1 MLAPAPHQADLDVR
15 RTGHARDRI
24 RPRVGGDHELEVVAR
39 ARYVDRAASQ
49 EETSQHRLPVA
60 RGIGYGVHR
69 GLGECV
75 LQASRQPKLD
85 EERHALSCL
94 DRLVFRFHRAHRSA
108 QPHHLSRHGVSQQR
122 EVRRLSGLT
131 RSLDQ
136 PRARAEID
144 PEQLAELAAGSRRHE
159 PGHLVLDVRRRRNR
173 VPATKRWAPAPPPS
187 LISPPPQGE
196 GGPDRS
202 RSRPG
207 GGTNPPEEAAA
218 KDNEQVPEMRM
229 IEAVRAAIGEEMER
243 DERVVVMGEDVGR
256 KGGVFGATDG
266 LYARFGEAR
275 VLDTPLA
282 ESAIVG
288 VAIGAALN
296 GLIPIAEIQFAD
308 FIHPAF
314 DQIVSEAARTRYRS
328 NGDWA
333 VPIVIRTPFG
343 GGVHGGLYH
352 SQSIEAFYAHV
363 PGLKVVVPSM
373 PGDAH
378 GLLKSAV
385 RDPDPVLFLEHKR
398 VYRLVSEEG
407 PDRGPLV
414 PIGPAVVRKE
424 GTKLS
429 CFAWGLM
436 THYCLEA
443 AQLLADEGVSVEVV
457 DLKTLA
463 PLDRDAILES
473 VRKTGKAMVVHEDN
487 LTGGFGGEVAAIIAE
502 HAFGDLDGPV
512 VRVAAPDV
520 PAMPF
525 NTPQEEFFMPSPA
538 KIAEA
543 MRKLA
548 AY

>member
-1 MLAPAPHQADLDVR
+1 M
-15 RTGHARDRI
+15 T
-24 RPRVGGDHELEVVAR
+24 
-39 ARYVDRAASQ
+39 
-49 EETSQHRLPVA
+49 
-60 RGIGYGVHR
+60 
-69 GLGECV
+69 
-75 LQASRQPKLD
+75 
-85 EERHALSCL
+85 
-94 DRLVFRFHRAHRSA
+94 
-108 QPHHLSRHGVSQQR
+108 
-122 EVRRLSGLT
+122 
-131 RSLDQ
+131 
-136 PRARAEID
+136 
-144 PEQLAELAAGSRRHE
+144 
-159 PGHLVLDVRRRRNR
+159 
-173 VPATKRWAPAPPPS
+173 
-187 LISPPPQGE
+187 
-196 GGPDRS
+196 
-202 RSRPG
+202 
-207 GGTNPPEEAAA
+207 
-218 KDNEQVPEMRM
+218 EMRM
-229 IEAVRAAIGEEMER
+229 IEAVRAAITEEMER
-243 DERVVVMGEDVGR
+243 DDRVLVMGEDVGR

-282 ESAIVG
+282 ESGIVG

-314 DQIVSEAARTRYRS
+314 DQIVSEAARTHYRS
-328 NGDWA
+328 NGDWS

-352 SQSIEAFYAHV
+352 SQSIEAFYTHV

-373 PGDAH
+373 PADAK

-385 RDPDPVLFLEHKR
+385 RDPDPVLFLEHKK
-398 VYRLVSEEG
+398 VYRLVAEEIPEG
-407 PDRGPLV
+407 DHLV
-414 PIGPAVVRKE
+414 PIGPAAIRRP
-424 GTKLS
+424 GTSIS

-443 AQLLADEGVSVEVV
+443 AEQLAGEGVSVEVV
-457 DLKTLA
+457 DLRTLA

-487 LTGGFGGEVAAIIAE
+487 LTGGFGAEVAAIIAE

-525 NTPQEEFFMPSPA
+525 NTPQEEFFMPNPH
-538 KIAEA
+538 KIATA
-543 MRKLA
+543 MRQLA

>member
-1 MLAPAPHQADLDVR
+1 
-15 RTGHARDRI
+15 
-24 RPRVGGDHELEVVAR
+24 
-39 ARYVDRAASQ
+39 
-49 EETSQHRLPVA
+49 
-60 RGIGYGVHR
+60 
-69 GLGECV
+69 
-75 LQASRQPKLD
+75 
-85 EERHALSCL
+85 
-94 DRLVFRFHRAHRSA
+94 
-108 QPHHLSRHGVSQQR
+108 
-122 EVRRLSGLT
+122 
-131 RSLDQ
+131 
-136 PRARAEID
+136 
-144 PEQLAELAAGSRRHE
+144 
-159 PGHLVLDVRRRRNR
+159 
-173 VPATKRWAPAPPPS
+173 
-187 LISPPPQGE
+187 
-196 GGPDRS
+196 
-202 RSRPG
+202 
-207 GGTNPPEEAAA
+207 
-218 KDNEQVPEMRM
+218 MRM

-243 DERVVVMGEDVGR
+243 DDRVLVMGEDVGR

-282 ESAIVG
+282 ESGIVG

-328 NGDWA
+328 NGDWS
-333 VPIVIRTPFG
+333 VPIVIRAPFG

-373 PGDAH
+373 PADAH
-378 GLLKSAV
+378 GLLKSSI
-385 RDPDPVLFLEHKR
+385 RDPNPVLFLEHKR
-398 VYRLVSEEG
+398 VYRLVAEEI
-407 PDRGPLV
+407 PDADHLV
-414 PIGPAVVRKE
+414 PIGPATVRRE

-443 AQLLADEGVSVEVV
+443 AELLAQESVSVEVV

-463 PLDRDAILES
+463 PLDREAILES

-502 HAFGDLDGPV
+502 HAFVDLDGPV

-525 NTPQEEFFMPSPA
+525 NTPQEEFFMPSPT